1 MRLLCIKNMI
11 CLEFGASRPRP
22 GDRECEFG
30 DRECKSSVS
39 HASTGK
45 GAYSSTTATGHREG
59 SYIHISQSFYVVFTP
74 PSFSGSPDVCDYIL
88 LVVTLYY

>member
-30 DRECKSSVS
+30 DRECKASVS

-45 GAYSSTTATGHREG
+45 GAYSSTTATGHTDG
-59 SYIHISQSFYVVFTP
+59 SYRIIVYVVFTS